1 MQGDLRVIEHLNG
14 YLQIELAGYAQYLL
28 AAQACADW
36 GYRRLHEKQMA
47 YAREEIEHA
56 ARITRRIVFLEGS
69 PVPQAARAPAP
80 ALPVAEQLRR
90 DHELVKHAIDHLQ
103 GAIAWCE
110 RQGDAGTR
118 ALFEEMLVDEE
129 SHLDWLETQL
139 DVIGRIGM
147 AEYLQEQGI
156 G

>member
-1 MQGDLRVIEHLNG
+1 MQGDPRVVDHLNR

-36 GYRRLHEKQMA
+36 GYQRLHEKQMA

-56 ARITRRIVFLEGS
+56 ARITRRIVFLDGTPE
-69 PVPQAARAPAP
+69 PRPAREPAPAP
-80 ALPVAEQLRR
+80 PVAEQFRR
-90 DHELVKHAIDHLQ
+90 DHELVSQAIVHLQ
-103 GAIAWCE
+103 EAIAYCE
-110 RQGDAGTR
+110 QQHDGGTR

-139 DVIGRIGM
+139 DVIERIGL
-147 AEYLQEQGI
+147 EDYLQEQRI
-156 G
+156 R